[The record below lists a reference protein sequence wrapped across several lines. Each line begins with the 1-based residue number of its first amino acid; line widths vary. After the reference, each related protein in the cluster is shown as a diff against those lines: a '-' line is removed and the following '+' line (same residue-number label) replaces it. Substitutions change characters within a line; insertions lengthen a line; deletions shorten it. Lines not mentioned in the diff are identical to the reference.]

1 MSNTPLTDEIIK
13 YCDCQFPAT
22 QGHIPLRQMIEK
34 IELDKNAVQKDFDE
48 LASEMEPVMEKAT
61 NIFDEYQKLKL
72 EKLKIKELLFEIQD
86 WMMDNDYECGPV
98 GSKLYEDI
106 SNILNAK

>member
-13 YCDCQFPAT
+13 YCDYQFPAT
-22 QGHIPLRQMIEK
+22 QGHIPLRTMIEK
-34 IELDKNAVQKDFDE
+34 IEKENAE
-48 LASEMEPVMEKAT
+48 L
-61 NIFDEYQKLKL
+61 
-72 EKLKIKELLFEIQD
+72 KELLSEIQD

-106 SNILNAK
+106 SKIFEQK